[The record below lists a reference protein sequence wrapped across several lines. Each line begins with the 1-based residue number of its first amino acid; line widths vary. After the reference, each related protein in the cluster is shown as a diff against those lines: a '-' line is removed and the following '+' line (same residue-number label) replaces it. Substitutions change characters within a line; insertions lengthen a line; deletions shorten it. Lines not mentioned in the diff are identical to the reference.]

1 MGLYILQRPSPR
13 RGGSEPQP
21 LGSRAEVL
29 AAFARMN
36 TAPERAGGDD
46 LFGPGIEVQLPPHQ
60 DPVMQAAIRVT
71 EEELFSALF
80 LGTEDDRPGKLAKE
94 VRQRGWQLVNQS
106 EGLVYPAVRDEDEF
120 EDDAS
125 NDGDAR

>member
-1 MGLYILQRPSPR
+1 MSLGLYILQRPLSR
-13 RGGSEPQP
+13 RAGAEAQP

-36 TAPERAGGDD
+36 TAPERAGGDE
-46 LFGPGIEVQLPPHQ
+46 LFGPGIEVQLPPRQ
-60 DPVMQAAIRVT
+60 DPVMQAAIRVV

-80 LGTEDDRPGKLAKE
+80 LGTEDERPGKLARE

-106 EGLVYPAVRDEDEF
+106 EGLVYPAVRDEDE
-120 EDDAS
+120 DDA
-125 NDGDAR
+125 